1 MSDRPEPALD
11 GQRDADAS
19 VTEVDAM
26 VDAEARRR
34 IAEELGTTFLV
45 EAAAG
50 TGKTTALVGRMLAA
64 VEAGAHLDRMVA
76 LTFTDKAA
84 GELKLRLREGLER
97 RRASTNEPT
106 LRARFDA
113 GLAALE
119 LAHVGTIHGFCAELL
134 RERPVEAQVDP
145 AFEMLAE
152 EEGDRLLAR
161 AFDAWFAGVLANP
174 PDGVRRVLQARRWSD
189 AGQDD
194 AGPRRD
200 LLRACRDLV
209 ERRDFAAPW
218 TLPSFPRRERLLE
231 ALDAIEAFG
240 EACVASP
247 TRHKDPDWA
256 TKFGLEV
263 RTRAR
268 DLRAMLARSSEA
280 DGLDALESALR
291 ALTSTSLRK
300 KWGYQL
306 TPWKWKGAEDARL
319 EADRTRGIAVAL
331 LDEVLRECDEELAAR
346 LQLELQD
353 VVARYEDLKR
363 RRGVLDFLDL
373 LALARDLVRDH
384 AGARAELQARFTHL
398 FVDELQDTDPLQ
410 SELLLLLA
418 ADDPN
423 EKDWRSVRVV
433 PGKLFVVGDPKQAI
447 YRFRRAD
454 LAVYED
460 VKTRVIEAG
469 GEVLTLRTSFRARP
483 SIQRFVNAAFAT
495 TFGEGT
501 PGVQARDVPLAPARP
516 DVTDR
521 PSVIVLPVPDPYG
534 DWSIEPTDRAVQA
547 SYPDAVAAFVAWL
560 LRESGWTIDD
570 ERGDE
575 PRKLAAKDVCLLF
588 SRMST
593 GWSDLAEDYVRALEA
608 RQVSH
613 VVHGGRSFF
622 DREEILALR
631 QVLAAIEH
639 PDDALAVFAVLRG
652 AFFGFSDP
660 ELFAYRETV
669 GPLSPFARPSLVREP
684 RGSSAGPTTA
694 STTSASSSAS
704 AAASTTSPATSA
716 GKSGV
721 SHASSVANVGTT
733 SPTKPAT
740 NDAIADALALLRALH
755 DTRNERPF
763 ADTLSRFLDATR
775 AHAGLAFWPSPR
787 QTLASVA
794 RFVDRARRFDA
805 RGATSF
811 RAFADWVED
820 EAARAGGGDAPYVE
834 EGADGVRLMTVHRA
848 KGLEFPVVIVVDP
861 SAKAEN
867 ARPSRYVDSTRG
879 LWAVPLC
886 GAVPRELNEHAPE
899 VKRADVAERA
909 RLLYVATTRA
919 RELLVVPGLGDGRA
933 LKWWTSPLNDVVYP
947 ERGAEPE
954 PVVGVTLSFG
964 NDSVRVRNEKV
975 IAAREKAGAP
985 FSPVRPG
992 RHRRGELDVTW
1003 WDPNALPLDVEP
1015 LSGLRHRK
1023 LLDPKGKGHAQA
1035 VAAHARWSKARAS
1048 LVERASVPTFPVRT
1062 VREVALEGV
1071 KEGREVVTVTTG
1083 SWHEGRPTGPR
1094 FGTLVHAIL
1103 AEIPFDATEG
1113 ATRALARAHGRLLGA
1128 TPNEIDAA
1136 AGAVSAALAHPLLQR
1151 AASATR
1157 VCRETALHRK
1167 LPDGTLVEGVVDLA
1181 FLEDDPFGDVRWTVV
1196 DYKTDLSGGAPD
1208 DYVVQ
1213 VELYAKA
1220 IEAATGQPADAV
1232 LLGV

>member
-1 MSDRPEPALD
+1 MSTHDRSSEHVH
-11 GQRDADAS
+11 DATHDSIAGPS
-19 VTEVDAM
+19 AWA
-26 VDAEARRR
+26 DAEARRR
-34 IAEELGTTFLV
+34 IATELGTTFLV

-64 VEAGAHLDRMVA
+64 VEAGARLDRMVA

-97 RRASTNEPT
+97 RRAATNDPT

-161 AFDAWFAGVLANP
+161 AFDAWFAGVLASP

-231 ALDAIEAFG
+231 ALAAIEAFG
-240 EACVASP
+240 EACIASP

-291 ALTSTSLRK
+291 ALTGSNLRK

-319 EADRTRGIAVAL
+319 EAERTRGIAVAL

-353 VVARYEDLKR
+353 VVARYEDLKH

-373 LALARDLVRDH
+373 LALARDLVRDQ

-418 ADDPN
+418 ADDPR
-423 EKDWRSVRVV
+423 ETDWRAVRVV

-460 VKTRVIEAG
+460 VKARVIEAG
-469 GEVLTLRTSFRARP
+469 GEVLTLSTSFRARP

-534 DWSIEPTDRAVQA
+534 DWSTEPTDRAVQA

-570 ERGDE
+570 EQGT

-631 QVLAAIEH
+631 QVLAALEH

-669 GPLSPFARPSLVREP
+669 GPLSPFALPSRER
-684 RGSSAGPTTA
+684 RGSSTA
-694 STTSASSSAS
+694 STSAS
-704 AAASTTSPATSA
+704 ATVSASRTSITAASATVTATSV
-716 GKSGV
+716 GKSGG
-721 SHASSVANVGTT
+721 SHTSHVASGSAT
-733 SPTKPAT
+733 SGPTKPAT
-740 NDAIADALALLRALH
+740 NDAIADALSLLRALH
-755 DTRNERPF
+755 ETRNERPF

-886 GAVPRELNEHAPE
+886 GAVPRELNEHATE

-954 PVVGVTLSFG
+954 PVVGVKLTFG
-964 NDSVRVRNEKV
+964 DDSVRVRNEKV
-975 IAAREKAGAP
+975 IAARGKAGTP

-1023 LLDPKGKGHAQA
+1023 LLDPSGKGHAQA
-1035 VAAHARWSKARAS
+1035 VAAHDRWTKTRAS

-1071 KEGREVVTVTTG
+1071 KEGREVVTITTG

-1128 TPNEIDAA
+1128 TPSEIDAA

-1181 FLEDDPFGDVRWTVV
+1181 FLEDDPFGEVRWTVV

>member
-1 MSDRPEPALD
+1 MSDPTDHSKDSANRPEL
-11 GQRDADAS
+11 
-19 VTEVDAM
+19 VDAL
-26 VDAEARRR
+26 ARRR

-64 VEAGAHLDRMVA
+64 VEAGAALDRMVA

-97 RRASTNEPT
+97 RRAATNDPT

-152 EEGDRLLAR
+152 EETDRLLAR
-161 AFDAWFAGVLANP
+161 AFDAWFAGVLASP
-174 PDGVRRVLQARRWSD
+174 PDGVRRVLQARRWG

-209 ERRDFAAPW
+209 ERRDFATPW
-218 TLPSFPRRERLLE
+218 TMPSFPRRQRLLE
-231 ALDAIEAFG
+231 ALTAIEAFG

-247 TRHKDPDWA
+247 TRHTDPDWA
-256 TKFGLEV
+256 TKFGLDV
-263 RTRAR
+263 RARAR
-268 DLRAMLARSSEA
+268 DLRAMLSRSNEA

-291 ALTSTSLRK
+291 ALTSASLRN

-319 EADRTRGIAVAL
+319 EAERTRGVAVATL
-331 LDEVLRECDEELAAR
+331 EEVLRECDEELAAR

-373 LALARDLVRDH
+373 LALARSLVRDH
-384 AGARAELQARFTHL
+384 AGARAELQRRFTHL

-410 SELLLLLA
+410 SELLVLLA
-418 ADDPN
+418 SDDPGQT
-423 EKDWRSVRVV
+423 DWRKVRVV

-460 VKTRVIEAG
+460 VKARVIEAG
-469 GEVLTLRTSFRARP
+469 GEVLTLSTSFRARP
-483 SIQRFVNAAFAT
+483 SIQRFVNAAFAS
-495 TFGEGT
+495 TFGSGIA
-501 PGVQARDVPLAPARP
+501 GVQASDVPLAPARA

-521 PSVIVLPVPDPYG
+521 PTVIVLPIPDPYG
-534 DWSIEPTDRAVQA
+534 DWKTEPTDQGVQR

-560 LRESGWTIDD
+560 LRESGWTIED
-570 ERGDE
+570 EPIEGQPNADQKG

-660 ELFAYRETV
+660 ELFSYRETV
-669 GPLSPFARPSLVREP
+669 GPLSPFAHPSFD
-684 RGSSAGPTTA
+684 RGQSSSTSLSSA
-694 STTSASSSAS
+694 
-704 AAASTTSPATSA
+704 
-716 GKSGV
+716 
-721 SHASSVANVGTT
+721 H
-733 SPTKPAT
+733 
-740 NDAIADALALLRALH
+740 AIADALALLRTLH

-775 AHAGLAFWPSPR
+775 AYAGLAFWPSPR

-811 RAFADWVED
+811 RAFADWIED

-848 KGLEFPVVIVVDP
+848 KGLEFPVVILADP

-867 ARPSRYVDSTRG
+867 TRPSRYVDATRS

-886 GAVPRELNEHAPE
+886 GAVPRELNEHADA
-899 VKRADVAERA
+899 VRRADTAERA

-933 LKWWTSPLNDVVYP
+933 FKWWTSPLNDVVYP
-947 ERGAEPE
+947 DRSGDRSEPE
-954 PVVGVTLSFG
+954 PAVGVALTFG
-964 NDSVRVRNEKV
+964 EDSVRFRNDKV
-975 IAAREKAGAP
+975 VAAREKTGKP

-992 RHRRGELDVTW
+992 RHRRTHGENEIDITW
-1003 WDPNALPLDVEP
+1003 WDPNALVLDVEP
-1015 LSGLRHRK
+1015 LSGLRHGK
-1023 LLDPKGKGHAQA
+1023 LLDPKGKGHPQA
-1035 VAAHARWSKARAS
+1035 LAAHERWSKARTS

-1062 VREVALEGV
+1062 VREVALEGI
-1071 KEGREVVTVTTG
+1071 KEGREVVTVSTG
-1083 SWHEGRPTGPR
+1083 AWHEGRPTGPR

-1128 TPNEIDAA
+1128 TPNEIDASA
-1136 AGAVSAALAHPLLQR
+1136 VAVSAALTHPLLQR

-1157 VCRETALHRK
+1157 VCREMPLHRK

-1208 DYVVQ
+1208 DYIVQ

-1220 IEAATGQPADAV
+1220 IEAATGLGADAV

>member
-1 MSDRPEPALD
+1 VSR
-11 GQRDADAS
+11 G
-19 VTEVDAM
+19 
-26 VDAEARRR
+26 
-34 IAEELGTTFLV
+34 
-45 EAAAG
+45 
-50 TGKTTALVGRMLAA
+50 
-64 VEAGAHLDRMVA
+64 
-76 LTFTDKAA
+76 
-84 GELKLRLREGLER
+84 
-97 RRASTNEPT
+97 
-106 LRARFDA
+106 
-113 GLAALE
+113 
-119 LAHVGTIHGFCAELL
+119 
-134 RERPVEAQVDP
+134 
-145 AFEMLAE
+145 
-152 EEGDRLLAR
+152 
-161 AFDAWFAGVLANP
+161 
-174 PDGVRRVLQARRWSD
+174 
-189 AGQDD
+189 
-194 AGPRRD
+194 
-200 LLRACRDLV
+200 
-209 ERRDFAAPW
+209 
-218 TLPSFPRRERLLE
+218 
-231 ALDAIEAFG
+231 
-240 EACVASP
+240 P
-247 TRHKDPDWA
+247 TR
-256 TKFGLEV
+256 
-263 RTRAR
+263 
-268 DLRAMLARSSEA
+268 
-280 DGLDALESALR
+280 
-291 ALTSTSLRK
+291 
-300 KWGYQL
+300 
-306 TPWKWKGAEDARL
+306 GA
-319 EADRTRGIAVAL
+319 
-331 LDEVLRECDEELAAR
+331 
-346 LQLELQD
+346 
-353 VVARYEDLKR
+353 
-363 RRGVLDFLDL
+363 
-373 LALARDLVRDH
+373 
-384 AGARAELQARFTHL
+384 
-398 FVDELQDTDPLQ
+398 
-410 SELLLLLA
+410 
-418 ADDPN
+418 
-423 EKDWRSVRVV
+423 
-433 PGKLFVVGDPKQAI
+433 
-447 YRFRRAD
+447 
-454 LAVYED
+454 
-460 VKTRVIEAG
+460 
-469 GEVLTLRTSFRARP
+469 
-483 SIQRFVNAAFAT
+483 
-495 TFGEGT
+495 
-501 PGVQARDVPLAPARP
+501 
-516 DVTDR
+516 
-521 PSVIVLPVPDPYG
+521 
-534 DWSIEPTDRAVQA
+534 
-547 SYPDAVAAFVAWL
+547 
-560 LRESGWTIDD
+560 
-570 ERGDE
+570 
-575 PRKLAAKDVCLLF
+575 
-588 SRMST
+588 
-593 GWSDLAEDYVRALEA
+593 
-608 RQVSH
+608 
-613 VVHGGRSFF
+613 
-622 DREEILALR
+622 
-631 QVLAAIEH
+631 
-639 PDDALAVFAVLRG
+639 
-652 AFFGFSDP
+652 
-660 ELFAYRETV
+660 
-669 GPLSPFARPSLVREP
+669 
-684 RGSSAGPTTA
+684 
-694 STTSASSSAS
+694 
-704 AAASTTSPATSA
+704 
-716 GKSGV
+716 
-721 SHASSVANVGTT
+721 
-733 SPTKPAT
+733 TKPAT
-740 NDAIADALALLRALH
+740 NEAIADALSLLRALH
-755 DTRNERPF
+755 ETRNERPF

-886 GAVPRELNEHAPE
+886 GAVPRELNEHATE

-919 RELLVVPGLGDGRA
+919 RELLVVPGFGDGRA

-947 ERGAEPE
+947 ERGAQPE
-954 PVVGVTLSFG
+954 PVVGVTLTFG
-964 NDSVRVRNEKV
+964 DDSVRVRNGKV
-975 IAAREKAGAP
+975 IAAREKAGVP

-1023 LLDPKGKGHAQA
+1023 LLDPTGKGHAQA

-1136 AGAVSAALAHPLLQR
+1136 AGAVSAALTHPLLQR

>member
-1 MSDRPEPALD
+1 MSASDRSAEHLPDPAHD
-11 GQRDADAS
+11 PIVGAS
-19 VTEVDAM
+19 ALI
-26 VDAEARRR
+26 DAEARRR
-34 IAEELGTTFLV
+34 IATELGTTFLV

-64 VEAGAHLDRMVA
+64 VEAGARLDRMVA

-97 RRASTNEPT
+97 RRTATNDST

-134 RERPVEAQVDP
+134 RERPVEARVDP

-161 AFDAWFAGVLANP
+161 AFDSWFAGVLASP

-231 ALDAIEAFG
+231 ALAAIEAFG

-247 TRHKDPDWA
+247 TRHADPDWA

-291 ALTSTSLRK
+291 ALTSTNLRK

-306 TPWKWKGAEDARL
+306 TPWKWKGAEGARL
-319 EADRTRGIAVAL
+319 EAERTRAIAVAL

-373 LALARDLVRDH
+373 LALARDLVRGH

-418 ADDPN
+418 ADDPG
-423 EKDWRSVRVV
+423 ETDWRSVRVV

-469 GEVLTLRTSFRARP
+469 GEVLTLSTSFRARP

-534 DWSIEPTDRAVQA
+534 EWSTEPTDRAVQD

-560 LRESGWTIDD
+560 LRESGWTIDG
-570 ERGDE
+570 EPE

-631 QVLAAIEH
+631 QVLSAIEH

-669 GPLSPFARPSLVREP
+669 GPLSPFARPSLAGEP
-684 RGSSAGPTTA
+684 DGSSATSPRRIGASTVVSRGPTRGA
-694 STTSASSSAS
+694 
-704 AAASTTSPATSA
+704 
-716 GKSGV
+716 
-721 SHASSVANVGTT
+721 
-733 SPTKPAT
+733 TKPAT
-740 NDAIADALALLRALH
+740 NEAIADALSLLRALH
-755 DTRNERPF
+755 ETRNERPF

-886 GAVPRELNEHAPE
+886 GAVPRELNEHATE

-919 RELLVVPGLGDGRA
+919 RELLVVPGFGDGRA

-947 ERGAEPE
+947 ERGAQPE
-954 PVVGVTLSFG
+954 PVVGVTLTFG
-964 NDSVRVRNEKV
+964 DDSVRVRNGKV
-975 IAAREKAGAP
+975 IAAREKAGVP

-1003 WDPNALPLDVEP
+1003 WDPSALPLDVEP

-1023 LLDPKGKGHAQA
+1023 LLDPTGRGHAQA

-1136 AGAVSAALAHPLLQR
+1136 AGAVSAALTHPLLQR